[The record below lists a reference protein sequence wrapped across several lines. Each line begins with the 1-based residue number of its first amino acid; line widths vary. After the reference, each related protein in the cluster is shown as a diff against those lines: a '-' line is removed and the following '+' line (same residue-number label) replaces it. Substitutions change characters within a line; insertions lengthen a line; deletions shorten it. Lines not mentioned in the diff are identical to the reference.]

1 MAGGWNKKVFQ
12 VFQPKPFY
20 DSYKVKNKDPSSISD
35 VDFSCLTMLPKD
47 QFHTSLNFL
56 QKRQLRHPAEKL
68 QRFHFF
74 NSILK
79 LDEASVVVMVWN

>member
-1 MAGGWNKKVFQ
+1 MVFK

-20 DSYKVKNKDPSSISD
+20 DSYRVKIKDPSSVSN
-35 VDFSCLTMLPKD
+35 VEFSYLTMLPKD

-56 QKRQLRHPAEKL
+56 QKRQSRHPAEKL
-68 QRFHFF
+68 QRFNLF

-79 LDEASVVVMVWN
+79 LHEASFAVMM